1 MSRAQAPNFS
11 MGGSFQVLHDGTN
24 VRVQCWKCNAF
35 IKEEN
40 LMPHLAGCEGMS
52 IVLEESG
59 IPNSNRAEIR
69 IEENLASEDSE
80 SQFQVE
86 PCPHRM
92 LTPKIEGF
100 SRPSAR
106 DNKQSTLVEKDLEK
120 LRVGRFQ
127 GP

>member
-1 MSRAQAPNFS
+1 
-11 MGGSFQVLHDGTN
+11 
-24 VRVQCWKCNAF
+24 
-35 IKEEN
+35 
-40 LMPHLAGCEGMS
+40 
-52 IVLEESG
+52 
-59 IPNSNRAEIR
+59 
-69 IEENLASEDSE
+69 
-80 SQFQVE
+80 
-86 PCPHRM
+86 M